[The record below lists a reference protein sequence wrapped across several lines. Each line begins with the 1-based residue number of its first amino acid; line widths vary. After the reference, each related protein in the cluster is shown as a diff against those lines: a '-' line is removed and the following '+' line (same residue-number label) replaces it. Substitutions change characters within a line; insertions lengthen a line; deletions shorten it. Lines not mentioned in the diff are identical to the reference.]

1 MPETKQLKKG
11 KISFGPQ
18 FGDTVHH
25 DAGRNGVTLHEPLGA
40 ERDESQCLPGFL
52 LLTQSGT
59 RAHKMGLKVTVSEE
73 FALST
78 LSSDAVCASQ
88 VRVQDVW
95 PLKQQHRDAVEL

>member
-1 MPETKQLKKG
+1 MPETKQPKKG

-25 DAGRNGVTLHEPLGA
+25 EGGRNGVTLHEPSGA

-59 RAHKMGLKVTVSEE
+59 WAHKMGLKVTVSEE

-78 LSSDAVCASQ
+78 VSFNMVQMLIVPHGLVC
-88 VRVQDVW
+88 W
-95 PLKQQHRDAVEL
+95 TFGH

>member
-1 MPETKQLKKG
+1 MPETKQPKKG

-18 FGDTVHH
+18 FGNTVHH
-25 DAGRNGVTLHEPLGA
+25 DGGRNGVTLHKPSGA
-40 ERDESQCLPGFL
+40 ERDESQCLPGFP

-78 LSSDAVCASQ
+78 LSFNM
-88 VRVQDVW
+88 VQMLFV
-95 PLKQQHRDAVEL
+95 PLRFMCRTFGH